1 MHPVAHP
8 GTGIGRQLTTQDT
21 SGSLGWGSILHR
33 RRICAHR
40 ETLRHRR
47 RICSMRKTS
56 LAALAAALILSGCWT
71 THLTLTY
78 QAPPTVTAAAVGT
91 PTLMVGT
98 FLDVRGYKRN
108 WIGRIRGTF
117 GNSLEKL
124 VVDESVATL
133 VQTQFR
139 DGLLARQFPVVDAD
153 GVFEISGV
161 IRKLSSIQYVHVETD
176 VEIEVQLRRL
186 STRNAVFTHT
196 YSAHALQA
204 SRAYTVQAVESARP
218 VDAIRTL
225 TQKTLR
231 EVVNQALDDPAFR
244 EALRSQ
250 APIH

>member
-1 MHPVAHP
+1 
-8 GTGIGRQLTTQDT
+8 
-21 SGSLGWGSILHR
+21 
-33 RRICAHR
+33 
-40 ETLRHRR
+40 
-47 RICSMRKTS
+47 MRKTS
-56 LAALAAALILSGCWT
+56 FAVLVAAMTLSGCWT
-71 THLTLTY
+71 THLTLKY
-78 QAPPTVTAAAVGT
+78 QAPPNVTAAPAGT

-98 FLDVRGYKRN
+98 FVDLRGYKPN

-153 GVFEISGV
+153 AVFEISGV
-161 IRKLSSIQYVHVETD
+161 VRKLSSIQYVHVETD

-186 STRNAVFTHT
+186 STREAIFTHT
-196 YSAHALQA
+196 YSAQAVQA

-218 VDAIRTL
+218 VDAIRAL

-231 EVVNQALDDPAFR
+231 DVVNQALDDPAFR
-244 EALRSQ
+244 EALRPRT
-250 APIH
+250 PIH

>member
-1 MHPVAHP
+1 
-8 GTGIGRQLTTQDT
+8 
-21 SGSLGWGSILHR
+21 
-33 RRICAHR
+33 
-40 ETLRHRR
+40 
-47 RICSMRKTS
+47 MRKTC
-56 LAALAAALILSGCWT
+56 LAALLAAMILSGCWT
-71 THLTLTY
+71 THLILKY
-78 QAPPTVTAAAVGT
+78 QAPPKVTAAPDGT
-91 PTLMVGT
+91 STLMVGT
-98 FLDVRGYKRN
+98 FVDMRGYKPN

-153 GVFEISGV
+153 AVFEISGV

-176 VEIEVQLRRL
+176 VEIEVQLRRR
-186 STRNAVFTHT
+186 SAPEAIFTHT
-196 YSAHALQA
+196 YSAQAVQA

-218 VDAIRTL
+218 VDAIRAL

-231 EVVNQALDDPAFR
+231 DVVNQALDDPAFR
-244 EALRSQ
+244 EVLRPR